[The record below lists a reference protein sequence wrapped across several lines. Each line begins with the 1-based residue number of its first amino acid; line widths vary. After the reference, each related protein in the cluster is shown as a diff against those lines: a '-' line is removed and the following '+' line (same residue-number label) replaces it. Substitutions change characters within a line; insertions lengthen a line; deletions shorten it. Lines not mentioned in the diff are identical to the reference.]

1 MLSPSQRGGVFQLQ
15 GGVLISAIRGGC
27 PPLSTCD
34 NVCPGRYAR
43 KFRFQSGKTT
53 NCFQLPLTFRRVSEG
68 LFTAKLSDLAINHAI
83 LELSRIPL
91 DQTWT
96 IWERISNASR
106 SNA

>member
-1 MLSPSQRGGVFQLQ
+1 MFDLADMPEISDFNQENPPTVF
-15 GGVLISAIRGGC
+15 
-27 PPLSTCD
+27 
-34 NVCPGRYAR
+34 N
-43 KFRFQSGKTT
+43 F
-53 NCFQLPLTFRRVSEG
+53 LTFRRVSEG